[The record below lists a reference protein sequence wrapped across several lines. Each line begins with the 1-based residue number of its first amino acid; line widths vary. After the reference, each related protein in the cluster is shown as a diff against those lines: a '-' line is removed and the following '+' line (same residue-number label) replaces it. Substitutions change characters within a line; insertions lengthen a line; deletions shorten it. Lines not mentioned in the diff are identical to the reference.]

1 MNHAEATAEG
11 AEANPRIGETDLA
24 RLLAGLAPALA
35 PRPRAIRTQ
44 AHDAPVPADA
54 IMLFREDEGV
64 TVIVE
69 PGQDDAAH
77 ANELRWAQITL
88 RIHSSLDAV
97 GMMAAIAA
105 ALAKHNIP
113 CNAVSAYF
121 HDHLFVP
128 WTQRRRAVAAL
139 EELARDHG
147 DPEGAERRVEYIA
160 RKYRIDAE
168 PSMVDEYAHMTN
180 EQRAARFLKLRR
192 QSIEKH
198 YGPDQRFERVCTVAR
213 RP

>member
-1 MNHAEATAEG
+1 MT
-11 AEANPRIGETDLA
+11 PSPTGETDLQ
-24 RLLAGLAPALA
+24 RLLAGLSPALA

-54 IMLFREDEGV
+54 IMLFREDEGT
-64 TVIVE
+64 TVVVE
-69 PGQDDAAH
+69 AAGDGTDS
-77 ANELRWAQITL
+77 AASEPRWAQITL

-105 ALAKHNIP
+105 ALADRGIP

-139 EELARDHG
+139 ENLARGQDG
-147 DPEGAERRVEYIA
+147 PERPERRVERIA
-160 RKYRIDAE
+160 RKYRIDDE
-168 PSMVDEYAHMTN
+168 PSMVDEYAHLTN
-180 EQRAARFLKLRR
+180 EQRAARFLELRR
-192 QSIEKH
+192 QSIEKR